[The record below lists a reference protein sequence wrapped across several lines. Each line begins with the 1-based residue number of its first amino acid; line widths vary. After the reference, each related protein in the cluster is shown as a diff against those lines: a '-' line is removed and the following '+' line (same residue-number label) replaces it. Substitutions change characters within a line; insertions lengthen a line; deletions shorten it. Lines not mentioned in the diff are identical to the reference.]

1 VTAELSFPRQQA
13 RTQRFSLGVPRAFTV
28 APDGSRVLFLRSASG
43 ADRRTGLWSLDVETG
58 QETPLFDPFS
68 DSEDLSPEER
78 ARRERSRES
87 AAGVVGYATDSA
99 LTVAAFAL
107 SGKVHVTD
115 LAVGTTAELATPGP
129 VIDPRPDPTGRHV
142 AYAVVAGELRVVGVD
157 GSGDRA
163 LAVPDGDEVTW
174 GVAEF
179 IAAEEMDRFRGYW
192 WAPNGERLLAARVDN
207 APVQRWHIA
216 DPANPGT
223 VPAEIAYPAA
233 GTDNADVSLAVLG
246 LDGSRVD
253 VQWDRAA
260 FPYLA
265 TAHWSAGG
273 APLLLVQSRDQRTQR
288 ILAVDPDSGAT
299 SVLHEESDPQ
309 WVDIMPGV
317 PAWTRDGRLVRI
329 AAIDGSWRLV
339 VGDDVLTG
347 VELQVRSVT
356 SVTADDVLIRA
367 SEGDPTQIHAYR
379 VRKDGVERLSDGD
392 GVHAVV
398 RGGDVTV
405 RLSTGLDFFG
415 TVIEVFQGSAR
426 VASIKS
432 LAATPS
438 ITPNVRML
446 ELGERGLRGALLLP
460 TGYVDG
466 QLPVLLDPYGGPHAQ
481 RVVQTRNAFT
491 ASQWLADQGFAVLVV
506 DGRGTPGRGPAWE
519 RAIHLDFAGATL
531 DDQVDA
537 LHAAAA
543 QFPFLDLSRVA
554 IRGWSYGGYL
564 SALAVLRRPDVFRA
578 GIAGAPVTDWRL
590 YDTHYTERY
599 LGHPAERP
607 EVYDANSLIDD
618 AAKLSQHLMIIH
630 GLADDN
636 VVAAHTLR
644 LSSALLAAGRPH
656 TVLPLSGVT
665 HMTPQEQ
672 VAENLL
678 LLQVDFLKR
687 SLR

>member
-1 VTAELSFPRQQA
+1 MTAELSFPRQQA

-43 ADRRTGLWSLDVETG
+43 TDRRTGLWSLDVETG
-58 QETPLFDPFS
+58 QEAPLFDPFS
-68 DSEDLSPEER
+68 DSEELSPEER

-115 LAVGTTAELATPGP
+115 LAAGTTAELATPGP

-157 GSGDRA
+157 GTGDRA
-163 LAVPDGDEVTW
+163 LAEPDGDEVTW

-192 WAPNGERLLAARVDN
+192 WAPDGERLLAARVDN
-207 APVQRWHIA
+207 SPVQRWHIA

-288 ILAVDPDSGAT
+288 ILTVDPDTGSTA
-299 SVLHEESDPQ
+299 VLHEESDPQ

-329 AAIDGSWRLV
+329 AAVDGAWRLV
-339 VGDDVLTG
+339 VGDDVLTPVG
-347 VELQVRSVT
+347 LQVRSVT
-356 SVTADDVLIRA
+356 SVTNEDVLVRA
-367 SEGDPTQIHAYR
+367 SEGDPTQIHTYR
-379 VRKDGVERLSDGD
+379 VRKDGVERLSVAD

-398 RGGDVTV
+398 RGGEVTV
-405 RLSTGLDFFG
+405 RLSTGLGFFG
-415 TVIEVFQGSAR
+415 TVTEIFRGSDR
-426 VASIKS
+426 VGSVKS

-438 ITPNVRML
+438 ITPNVQML

-460 TGYVDG
+460 TGYADG
-466 QLPVLLDPYGGPHAQ
+466 PLPVLLDPYGGPHAQ

-506 DGRGTPGRGPAWE
+506 DGRGTPGRGPGWE

-599 LGHPAERP
+599 LGNPLERP

-618 AAKLSQHLMIIH
+618 APKLSQDLMIIH

-687 SLR
+687 SLG

>member
-1 VTAELSFPRQQA
+1 
-13 RTQRFSLGVPRAFTV
+13 
-28 APDGSRVLFLRSASG
+28 
-43 ADRRTGLWSLDVETG
+43 
-58 QETPLFDPFS
+58 
-68 DSEDLSPEER
+68 
-78 ARRERSRES
+78 
-87 AAGVVGYATDSA
+87 
-99 LTVAAFAL
+99 
-107 SGKVHVTD
+107 
-115 LAVGTTAELATPGP
+115 
-129 VIDPRPDPTGRHV
+129 
-142 AYAVVAGELRVVGVD
+142 
-157 GSGDRA
+157 
-163 LAVPDGDEVTW
+163 
-174 GVAEF
+174 
-179 IAAEEMDRFRGYW
+179 
-192 WAPNGERLLAARVDN
+192 
-207 APVQRWHIA
+207 
-216 DPANPGT
+216 

-233 GTDNADVSLAVLG
+233 GTANADVSLAVLG

-253 VQWDRAA
+253 VQWDHSG

-273 APLLLVQSRDQRTQR
+273 PPLLLVQSRDQRTQR
-288 ILAVDPDSGAT
+288 VLELDPATGAT
-299 SVLHEESDPQ
+299 SVLHEDSDPQ

-317 PAWTRDGRLVRI
+317 PAWTKDGRLVRI
-329 AAIDGSWRLV
+329 AAIDGAWRLV
-339 VGDDVLTG
+339 VGDDVLTDDS
-347 VELQVRSVT
+347 LQVRSVT
-356 SVTADDVLIRA
+356 SVTTEDVLVRA
-367 SEGDPTQIHAYR
+367 SEADPTQIHTYR
-379 VRKDGVERLSDGD
+379 VRKDGVERLSVGD
-392 GVHAVV
+392 GVHAIA
-398 RGGDVTV
+398 RSGDVTV
-405 RLSTGLDFFG
+405 RLSTGLGFFG
-415 TVIEVFQGSAR
+415 TAAEVFRGSVR
-426 VASIKS
+426 VGGIES
-432 LAATPS
+432 LAETPS
-438 ITPNVRML
+438 ITPNVQLL

-466 QLPVLLDPYGGPHAQ
+466 SLPVLLDPYGGPHAQ

-506 DGRGTPGRGPAWE
+506 DGRGTPGRGPGWE

-537 LHAAAA
+537 LHAAAE

-599 LGHPAERP
+599 LGNPATQP
-607 EVYDANSLIDD
+607 EVYDANSLIED
-618 AAKLSQHLMIIH
+618 APKLSQDLMIIH